1 MTPIFFLL
9 IIWGLGGKEM
19 KFINKDACVKIDKAL
34 FRISGKNLYM
44 SKLNRCTV
52 LIILKL
58 KASNNKFSLFSVLAK
73 E

>member
-34 FRISGKNLYM
+34 FRISGKNLY
-44 SKLNRCTV
+44 V
-52 LIILKL
+52 
-58 KASNNKFSLFSVLAK
+58 
-73 E
+73 